1 MNTRVLS
8 KDDVK
13 LFKGKYYLPWFTKP
27 SDDYVHFKIPEKII
41 VFDMD
46 ETLGSFADLYIIWKG
61 IHQVCPDCRH
71 FYELLDLF
79 PEFLRYGILTI
90 LEYLYDCKLR
100 KLCHKMFIYTNN
112 QCSTKW
118 VHLISDYLEHKVK
131 QSHLKP
137 SKKKLFDKIICAFK
151 INNKTIEE
159 CRSSHQKKMDDFL
172 KCSMIADNADICFID
187 DVEYPLM
194 KSSKVYYICPRAY
207 THHLKTTEII
217 KRVIWAKWLPLYNPI
232 LASEEYWVNWF
243 LIHRRRMVRKGNSD
257 IYLDLQVSQ
266 KIMCH
271 LRDFLNFT
279 ISPPPSSKCKTQ
291 RKKRNAIHRVSKKN
305 KPKRHETD
313 YPVELDEA
321 QEEELAIN
329 TIHSSAVIF

>member
-1 MNTRVLS
+1 MNTRILS
-8 KDDVK
+8 KEDVK

-27 SDDYVHFKIPEKII
+27 SDENVHFKIPEKII

-61 IHQVCPDCRH
+61 IHQVCPECKH
-71 FYELLDLF
+71 FYELLDLY
-79 PEFLRYGILTI
+79 PEFLRYGMLTI
-90 LEYLYDCKLR
+90 LEYLYDCKLK

-112 QCSTKW
+112 QCSGKW
-118 VHLISDYLEHKVK
+118 VNLISDYLEKKIK
-131 QSHLKP
+131 QSHPKP

-159 CRSSHQKKMDDFL
+159 CRSSHHKKIDDFL
-172 KCSMIADNADICFID
+172 KCAMITDNADICFID

-194 KSSKVYYICPRAY
+194 KSSKVYYICPRSY
-207 THHLKTTEII
+207 THHLKTFEII
-217 KRVIWAKWLPLYNPI
+217 KRVICAKWLPLYNQM
-232 LASEEYWVNWF
+232 LSSEEYWVNWF
-243 LIHRRRMVRKGNSD
+243 IIHRRRIVRKGNGD

-271 LRDFLNFT
+271 LRDFLNFA
-279 ISPPPSSKCKTQ
+279 ISPPPSGKCKTQ
-291 RKKRNAIHRVSKKN
+291 RKREISNRVSQKVKK
-305 KPKRHETD
+305 KRSD
-313 YPVELDEA
+313 YNEDDHP
-321 QEEELAIN
+321 EEELAIN

>member
-27 SDDYVHFKIPEKII
+27 SDDNVHFKIPEKII

-71 FYELLDLF
+71 FYELLDLY

-90 LEYLYDCKLR
+90 LEYLYDCKLK

-112 QCSTKW
+112 QCSSKW

-131 QSHLKP
+131 HSSLKP

-194 KSSKVYYICPRAY
+194 KSSKVYYICPRSY

-217 KRVIWAKWLPLYNPI
+217 KRVVWAKWLPLYHPI

-243 LIHRRRMVRKGNSD
+243 LIHRRRIVRKGNSD

-291 RKKRNAIHRVSKKN
+291 RKRRHASTRVSKKL

-313 YPVELDEA
+313 QPLQDEE
-321 QEEELAIN
+321 EEELDIN